1 MSVVTDYPMA
11 DSLGL
16 PLGETQDDVFRRLLM
31 AVDGPIAH
39 YSMLDAYWYGR
50 QPLAFL
56 APEQRKLLGD
66 RMGRLVTNIPR
77 LTVLSIAERL
87 KVLSFDGVDISQ
99 EWEANDMP
107 QHSGT
112 LFKEAL
118 LLGAAYVLVSTNA
131 DGSPRITVESAK
143 QVSVER
149 DPATRQVT
157 SALKRWETRTTTEA
171 TLFLPDRIVRYRA
184 LSRGA
189 TAGAF
194 KQIDE
199 WPNPLGVVPMV
210 PIVNGD
216 RLLDVNGC
224 SEVWDLLPLVDAA
237 SKLLV
242 DMMCTSEA
250 TGLPRRWITGMTP
263 KTEIVKDAAGN
274 PVLDGNGN
282 PVKRLVNPVAEDTYK
297 MAVAGKPEA
306 KFGQWEAASMAGY
319 ESAMRVIMAQIGA
332 LSSLPA
338 AYLNM
343 TNSQPT
349 SADAVRAQESSL
361 TARVESKELLFSP
374 GLEQVAALVVAV
386 RDGVDPASVTP
397 RVNWADAAS
406 RSVAQEAD
414 AAVKLFQAGV
424 LARATVQQRLGMTDD
439 EIAADRMA
447 RRAETLDSQGVTLLT
462 PKTAT
467 DPNPASPETAT
478 AA

>member
-50 QPLAFL
+50 QPLAFI

-66 RMGRLVTNIPR
+66 RMGRLVANIPR

-87 KVLSFDGVDISQ
+87 KVQSFDGVDISPD
-99 EWEANDMP
+99 WEANDMP
-107 QHSGT
+107 QHCGT

-118 LLGAAYVLVSTNA
+118 LLGAAYVLVSVNP

-171 TLFLPDRIVRYRA
+171 TLFLPDRVVRYRA

-194 KQIDE
+194 NQVDE

-216 RLLDVNGC
+216 RLLDVNGV
-224 SEVWDLLPLVDAA
+224 SEIWDLIPLCDLAN
-237 SKLLV
+237 KLLT
-242 DMMCTSEA
+242 DMAVTSEM
-250 TGLPRRWITGMTP
+250 TGMPRRWLTGMAP
-263 KTEIVKDAAGN
+263 QKRPVKDAAGN
-274 PVLDGNGN
+274 PVLDGNGL
-282 PVKRLVNPVAEDTYK
+282 PVMELVNPVSDGTYK
-297 MAVAGKPEA
+297 MAVIENPAA
-306 KFGQWEAASMAGY
+306 RAGQWEAASMAGF
-319 ESAMRVIMAQIGA
+319 ESGMRVVMAQIGA
-332 LSSLPA
+332 ISSLPA
-338 AYLNM
+338 QYLNM

-361 TARVESKELLFSP
+361 TAKVEAKELLFSP

-397 RVNWADAAS
+397 KVKWSDAAS

-414 AAVKLFQAGV
+414 AATKLFQAGI

-447 RRAETLDSQGVTLLT
+447 RRAEALDSQGVTL
-462 PKTAT
+462 PKPAI
-467 DPNPASPETAT
+467 PASPDTVV